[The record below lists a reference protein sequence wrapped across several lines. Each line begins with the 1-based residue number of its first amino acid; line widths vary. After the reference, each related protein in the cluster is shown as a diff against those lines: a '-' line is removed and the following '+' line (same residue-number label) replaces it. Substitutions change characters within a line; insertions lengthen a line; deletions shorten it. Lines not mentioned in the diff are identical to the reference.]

1 MLFVKPN
8 ASQRS
13 PWSARRSYRTDIIL
27 TSSMTS
33 VLMPPGLSATVCYP
47 TRQDQFTSA
56 SNLNPQRDSPPD
68 RQVCFNEQW
77 LFRFKLDFPFREPVS
92 SEVHANLS
100 MEAGRYRLLSELVV
114 EGFNEPELISR
125 TWLLGVDEGEDQ
137 SRWPFTADLLVN

>member
-1 MLFVKPN
+1 MRHSDRHDQREDPIAPISSWRVRWQVSWCLRGCRLLF
-8 ASQRS
+8 A
-13 PWSARRSYRTDIIL
+13 
-27 TSSMTS
+27 
-33 VLMPPGLSATVCYP
+33 
-47 TRQDQFTSA
+47 TRQDKTCLLRLQTWTLKEILRRTDRSA
-56 SNLNPQRDSPPD
+56 STSNDCSDSSLM
-68 RQVCFNEQW
+68 V
-77 LFRFKLDFPFREPVS
+77 DFPFREPVS